1 MPGFGSR
8 TDDDLEVTYPDTLT
22 QDQIDAIV
30 AFERN
35 L

>member
-1 MPGFGSR
+1 MPGFASR
-8 TDDDLEVTYPDTLT
+8 TDDDLGVTYPSTLT